1 MKILVTGGAGFIG
14 SHVVDA
20 YLKAGHDVCV
30 VDDLSTGNPA
40 NLNPQARFYHLD
52 ICASELQQVFDT
64 EQPDLVN
71 HHAAQASVPLS
82 IADPAF
88 DTRTNVLGFINVLQ
102 KCVRSRVQKVIFISS
117 GGAVYGEPETLPITE
132 NTHPM
137 PLSIYAINK
146 LSGEYLLHFYQHQ
159 FGLDFTILRY
169 ANVYGPRQVSQGEAG
184 VVSFFIRQLLQ
195 KIQPCVYR
203 YPDEPEGMLRDYVY
217 VQDVVQANLAAI
229 ARASGETVNIGTGI
243 GTTTLGLL
251 KEIEKQLHTGIKP
264 SFGAPRQGDIK
275 RSVLDV
281 AKAQQLLNWR
291 AKYSLTEGLQH
302 TIEHFRNA

>member
-30 VDDLSTGNPA
+30 VDDLSTGKLA
-40 NLNPQARFYHLD
+40 NLNPQAKFYHLD
-52 ICASELQQVFDT
+52 ICASGLQRVFDI
-64 EQPDLVN
+64 EKPELVN

-102 KCVRSRVQKVIFISS
+102 NCVHNQVHKVIFVSS
-117 GGAVYGEPETLPITE
+117 GGAVYGEPETLPISE
-132 NTHPM
+132 NTNPK

-146 LSGEYLLHFYQHQ
+146 LSGEHLLHFYQHQ

-184 VVSFFIRQLLQ
+184 VVSFFIQQLL
-195 KIQPCVYR
+195 KNIQPCVFS
-203 YPDEPEGMLRDYVY
+203 YPDEPEGMLRDYIY

-229 ARASGETVNIGTGI
+229 HRASGETVNIGTGI

-251 KEIEKQLHTGIKP
+251 NEIEKQMHTGIEP
-264 SFGAPRQGDIK
+264 IFGAPRLGDIK

-291 AKYSLTEGLQH
+291 AEYRLAEGLLH